1 MAVHKKYDRNV
12 LGRGLDN
19 IGTGKGR
26 GLDALIQTGD
36 VQTEGTS
43 NLNEIALNLI
53 DPNPNQP
60 RREFDEDAM
69 HELAASIKEIGIIT
83 PITLRQMTDGRYQII
98 AGERRWRASQLAGLM
113 SIPAY
118 IRTVED
124 ENVMEMALVENIQ
137 REDLNAIEIA
147 LAYQHLVDTSGLT
160 QEKISERVGK
170 SRAAITNYL
179 RLLKLPAQIQMALK
193 NHEMDMGHAR
203 ALLALDNPSAQ
214 IKVFKDVLKN
224 GYSVR
229 KVEELVQLIKNGE
242 DDQTAK
248 KTIATK
254 TQLPKEFVVLK
265 KRLAD
270 FFKTKVQ
277 MTYSSK
283 GKGKISIPFANE
295 QELENIMNAIDGIR
309 HAED

>member
-19 IGTGKGR
+19 LGNGKGR
-26 GLDALIQTGD
+26 GLDALIDTGD
-36 VQTEGTS
+36 VQTKGTS
-43 NLNEIALNLI
+43 NLSEIPLNLI

-60 RREFDEDAM
+60 RREFDEETIG
-69 HELAASIKEIGIIT
+69 ELAASIREVGIIT

-98 AGERRWRASQLAGLM
+98 AGERRWRASQMAGLT

-124 ENVMEMALVENIQ
+124 QNVMEMALVENIQ

-147 LAYQHLVDTSGLT
+147 LAYQHLADTTGMT

-170 SRAAITNYL
+170 SRTAITNYL
-179 RLLKLPAQIQMALK
+179 RLLKLPAQIQMAVK

-203 ALLALDNPSAQ
+203 ALLSIDSPSAQ
-214 IKVFKDVLKN
+214 IKLFKDIQKN

-229 KVEELVQLIKNGE
+229 KVEELVQLIKRGE
-242 DDQTAK
+242 NIPAARNAVGAK
-248 KTIATK
+248 P
-254 TQLPKEFVVLK
+254 QLPAEYIVLRD
-265 KRLAD
+265 RLSD
-270 FFKTKVQ
+270 LFRTKVQ
-277 MTYSSK
+277 MSCSPK

-295 QELENIMNAIDGIR
+295 EELEHIMNAIDGIKS
-309 HAED
+309 